1 MPHGLSA
8 PPFGAPGITARESQ
22 ATRNFM
28 ANHQWIL
35 ERGFWIDSASVDA
48 GNTPTTKLRA
58 GLVLARAEA
67 GGAIGKY
74 VPLDHADVPAAND
87 IKEAVLLSYFVN
99 MFGPDG
105 STVEHKN
112 VAGVVAGIVTDSQLL
127 YSGADAATQ
136 LAIKAVLPLVHFE
149 TDAP

>member
-8 PPFGAPGITARESQ
+8 PPFGAPGITDQEVQ
-22 ATRNFM
+22 LTRIFIQDNKFV
-28 ANHQWIL
+28 L
-35 ERGFWIDSASVDA
+35 EKGIWIDSAAVDA
-48 GNTPTTKLRA
+48 GSTPTTKLRA

-87 IKEAVLLSYFVN
+87 IQEAVILSYYVN

-105 STVEHKN
+105 STVEDKN
-112 VAGVVAGIVTDSQLL
+112 VAGVRGGIVLDSQLL

-136 LAIKAVLPLVHFE
+136 QAIKDVLPLVHFE